1 MATVRES
8 DTSLWLHNKLG
19 DNDDLWSGITSI
31 STQLHQDVLRNTHD
45 CFLTLHPTVKLK
57 LLMAIL
63 HMPRKKVEECKE
75 ELSGILH
82 QALSDTDEWVAT
94 VADILRSY
102 PVSGQL
108 NMELEDSHPILA
120 EALHELRKTLAI
132 TDSNSLLPMECLY
145 LNKNALNQ
153 LVGMQAPPVK
163 HFTLKR
169 KPKSAALRAELL
181 QKSLEAQQQQKKP
194 MTPTHSSK
202 IRGGFRGIDDVP
214 IKGIPK
220 SSPGFRTAQ
229 SPSFGRSL
237 PLNRSHG
244 RMSLNREGGTK
255 LLDIKEQPIGGSSRE
270 AKRRKK
276 QAEQEAADQAKKE
289 KDAALQQTPD
299 YAAALM
305 SPAVN
310 KPATASTPL
319 QSVTQPQTPS
329 YVPTVA
335 LSKPPTTSLLG
346 NLAPPPLASSATIA
360 ARENLSQQLQQSLQ
374 QQTTTQFRP
383 PGATQPTTAATT
395 TQAPS
400 TATTP
405 STAPATATTPLTKV
419 DAAAPSTLPTP
430 SITVVSG
437 TQAAQAP
444 GVSAPATKQ
453 PAPLAAAAAATAST
467 FPQQPQ
473 PTPQAQ
479 AAPAGQKKNLSL
491 TKDQMRAAQEM
502 FRMSNKVTRPEKA
515 LILGF
520 MAGARE
526 NPCPQQGNI
535 VTIRLSED
543 VEVVRNDNKDE
554 QTMSVDTFFEMN
566 YATGEWWR
574 YKKYK
579 PMTM

>member
-1 MATVRES
+1 MATVRDS

-45 CFLTLHPTVKLK
+45 CFQTLHPTVKLK

-63 HMPRKKVEECKE
+63 HMPLRKVEECKE

-82 QALSDTDEWVAT
+82 QALTDTDEWVAT

-108 NMELEDSHPILA
+108 NLELEDSHPFLA
-120 EALHELRKTLAI
+120 EALHELRKTLAT
-132 TDSNSLLPMECLY
+132 TDTNSLLPMECIY

-181 QKSLEAQQQQKKP
+181 QKSNEAQQQQKKP
-194 MTPTHSSK
+194 MTPTHPSK
-202 IRGGFRGIDDVP
+202 IRGGFRGFDDIP
-214 IKGIPK
+214 LKGIPGK
-220 SSPGFRTAQ
+220 SSPSFRASQ
-229 SPSFGRSL
+229 SPAFNRSL
-237 PLNRSHG
+237 PLNRAHG

-276 QAEQEAADQAKKE
+276 QAEQEAAEQAKKE
-289 KDAALQQTPD
+289 KEATMQQTPD

-310 KPATASTPL
+310 KPANVTTTQAPATP
-319 QSVTQPQTPS
+319 QPATPS
-329 YVPTVA
+329 YVPTVT
-335 LSKPPTTSLLG
+335 LTKPPTPSLLG
-346 NLAPPPLASSATIA
+346 SLGQPSGTTA
-360 ARENLSQQLQQSLQ
+360 ARENLQQQLQQSLQ
-374 QQTTTQFRP
+374 QQNQFRP
-383 PGATQPTTAATT
+383 PGVTTITSP
-395 TQAPS
+395 APS
-400 TATTP
+400 TATAP
-405 STAPATATTPLTKV
+405 STNPTPPAPATTADVTQNPYGAPSTL
-419 DAAAPSTLPTP
+419 AAPSTSL
-430 SITVVSG
+430 G
-437 TQAAQAP
+437 T
-444 GVSAPATKQ
+444 
-453 PAPLAAAAAATAST
+453 
-467 FPQQPQ
+467 
-473 PTPQAQ
+473 TPQAPTPFQ
-479 AAPAGQKKNLSL
+479 APSAPKPAPAAAGGAPPAPTMQPPQPAQPPAGQKKNLSL
-491 TKDQMRAAQEM
+491 TKEQMRAAQEM
-502 FRMSNKVTRPEKA
+502 FRQSNKVTRPEKA

-543 VEVVRNDNKDE
+543 VEVVRSNETKEE

-566 YATGEWWR
+566 YTTGEWWR

-579 PMTM
+579 PIAS